1 MRINDVAAVRLYP
14 AHGRSGARR
23 SLPLLLRL
31 RYEYGVITVL
41 TCNWLLVG
49 RVDDRVG
56 WNTQRGDD
64 THMRFWKIENGNCA
78 TTTRPLKHP
87 RTARRS

>member
-1 MRINDVAAVRLYP
+1 LRLYDFT
-14 AHGRSGARR
+14 
-23 SLPLLLRL
+23 LLTVAQVLVEAFL
-31 RYEYGVITVL
+31 FSFGYGVITVL